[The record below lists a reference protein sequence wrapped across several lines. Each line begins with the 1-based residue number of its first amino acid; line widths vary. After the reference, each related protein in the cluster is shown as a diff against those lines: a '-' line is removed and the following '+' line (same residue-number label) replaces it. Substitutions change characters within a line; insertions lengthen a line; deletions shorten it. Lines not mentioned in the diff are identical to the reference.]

1 MVPDLAGLLAFWDEM
16 WPLPDPATAHLAPR
30 PVRVESPAKIAR
42 EVRLRQLA
50 AEQVAE
56 SRAARGVI

>member
-1 MVPDLAGLLAFWDEM
+1 MVPDLSSLLAFWDEM